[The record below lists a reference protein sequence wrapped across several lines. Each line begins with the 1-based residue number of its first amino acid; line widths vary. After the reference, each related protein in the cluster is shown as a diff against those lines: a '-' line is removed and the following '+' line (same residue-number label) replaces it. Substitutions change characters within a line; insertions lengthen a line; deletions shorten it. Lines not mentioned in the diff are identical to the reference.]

1 MIYSDLIL
9 KYIGLNK
16 FENFLINSDID
27 LVYFLSPSG
36 WSNYLERLNY
46 IITIWDS
53 CHRDFP
59 EFPEV
64 YESRIFERREVDF
77 NKFLIRAVAVIVDS
91 KLGKANIIR
100 RYMVDESRIHI
111 LPFSPAFSMQ
121 NIEEK
126 NNYNVKV
133 KFKILD
139 DYIFYPAQFWAH
151 KNHAYV
157 LQGIKALKDEYNIN
171 MSVVFSGGDKG
182 NIDYIKSL
190 THELGLSNQVY
201 FLGFVD
207 NEDIINLYKDSI
219 ALVMPTYFGPTNI
232 PPLEAFTLG
241 TPVLYSD
248 LPGLRDQVGDSAL
261 LLDLKNPS
269 SMSKHIYSLI
279 NNLELRK
286 ELIDSGKR
294 RMSLMDQSAHEKLI
308 ELICSEF
315 QIKAYC
321 WKNKGR

>member
-1 MIYSDLIL
+1 MKYKLVNLAVIFDQVLYAGGGYQQALNVVIAINKSKENIHYLPKFFTIYAENIPILNSYGIHVQFIKLSKFDRAWLKIRSMIYSDLIL

-64 YESRIFERREVDF
+64 YESRIFEKREVNF

-207 NEDIINLYKDSI
+207 NEDIIN
-219 ALVMPTYFGPTNI
+219 
-232 PPLEAFTLG
+232 
-241 TPVLYSD
+241 
-248 LPGLRDQVGDSAL
+248 
-261 LLDLKNPS
+261 
-269 SMSKHIYSLI
+269 
-279 NNLELRK
+279 
-286 ELIDSGKR
+286 
-294 RMSLMDQSAHEKLI
+294 
-308 ELICSEF
+308 
-315 QIKAYC
+315 
-321 WKNKGR
+321 

>member
-1 MIYSDLIL
+1 M
-9 KYIGLNK
+9 
-16 FENFLINSDID
+16 
-27 LVYFLSPSG
+27 
-36 WSNYLERLNY
+36 
-46 IITIWDS
+46 
-53 CHRDFP
+53 
-59 EFPEV
+59 
-64 YESRIFERREVDF
+64 
-77 NKFLIRAVAVIVDS
+77 
-91 KLGKANIIR
+91 
-100 RYMVDESRIHI
+100 
-111 LPFSPAFSMQ
+111 
-121 NIEEK
+121 
-126 NNYNVKV
+126 
-133 KFKILD
+133 
-139 DYIFYPAQFWAH
+139 
-151 KNHAYV
+151 
-157 LQGIKALKDEYNIN
+157 
-171 MSVVFSGGDKG
+171 
-182 NIDYIKSL
+182 

-269 SMSKHIYSLI
+269 SMSKHVYSLI

-315 QIKAYC
+315 QIKVHC
-321 WKNKGR
+321 WKNKGSQ